1 MTIPF
6 VEIIE
11 SVPPDP
17 DLLMWKFPDE
27 DKEIK
32 NGAVLTVR
40 ESQSVLFLN
49 EGRVADVFTAGKYT
63 LDTANIPILTRLK
76 GWKYGFQSP
85 YKADIYFFNTHQ
97 FVNLKWGTPAP
108 VLMRDSS
115 FGQVRIRAFG
125 AYNIRIVDVV
135 KFFREYAG
143 TFPQLGIRE
152 LEWQLRDF
160 IAPKFAEALARA
172 NISVVDVAGNLT
184 ALNEKIQPL
193 IQPYFSDFGLEVT
206 RFTISNATLPEEVL
220 RHFDKVSGM
229 NMVTDMN
236 KFTQFSLANA
246 MDKDNNAIG
255 NAAQQAM
262 AMGILLNQVQSVPPP
277 AEPGPP
283 PEDVTTRL
291 GKLKH
296 LFEAGLI
303 NQAEYTAKKEALL
316 KLL

>member
-1 MTIPF
+1 MAIPF

-11 SVPPDP
+11 SVPPDQ

-32 NGAVLTVR
+32 DGAQLTVR

-49 EGRVADVFTAGKYT
+49 EGRLADIFTAGRYVLNT
-63 LDTANIPILTRLK
+63 QNIPVLTRLK
-76 GWKYGFQSP
+76 NWQHGFQSP
-85 YKADIYFFNTHQ
+85 FKADIYFFNTHQ

-108 VLMRDSS
+108 VLMRDAS

-125 AYNIRIVDVV
+125 SYNIRITDVA

-143 TFPQLGIRE
+143 TRPQLGIRE

-160 IAPKFAEALARA
+160 IASRFAEALATA
-172 NISVVDVAGNLT
+172 NISVVDVAGNLS

-193 IQPYFSDFGLEVT
+193 IAPYFSDFGLAVT
-206 RFTISNATLPEEVL
+206 SFTITNATLPEEVL
-220 RHFDKVSGM
+220 KYYDKATGM
-229 NMVTDMN
+229 NMITDMN
-236 KFTQFSLANA
+236 KYTQFSMANA
-246 MDKDNNAIG
+246 MSQENTAMA

-262 AMGILLNQVQSVPPP
+262 AMGIILNQVKTT
-277 AEPGPP
+277 AATEPGPP
-283 PEDVTTRL
+283 PEDVTSRL
-291 GKLKH
+291 QKLKQV
-296 LFEAGLI
+296 FEAGLI
-303 NQAEYTAKKEALL
+303 NGNEYTVKKEALL

>member
-1 MTIPF
+1 MAIPF

-11 SVPPDP
+11 SVPPDQ

-32 NGAVLTVR
+32 DGAVLTVR

-49 EGRVADVFTAGKYT
+49 EGRVADIFTAGRYT
-63 LDTANIPILTRLK
+63 LDTQNIPVLTRLK
-76 GWKYGFQSP
+76 NWKHGFQSP
-85 YKADIYFFNTHQ
+85 FKADIFFFNTHQ

-108 VLMRDSS
+108 VLMRDAS
-115 FGQVRIRAFG
+115 FGQVRVRAFG
-125 AYNIRIVDVV
+125 SYNIRITDVA

-160 IAPKFAEALARA
+160 IASRFAEALATA
-172 NISVVDVAGNLT
+172 HISVVDVAGNLS

-193 IQPYFSDFGLEVT
+193 ITPYFTGFGLAVT
-206 RFTISNATLPEEVL
+206 SFTITNATLPEEVL
-220 RHFDKVSGM
+220 KYYDKATGM
-229 NMVTDMN
+229 NMITDMN
-236 KFTQFSLANA
+236 KYTQFSMANA
-246 MDKDNNAIG
+246 MSQENTAMA

-262 AMGILLNQVQSVPPP
+262 AMGIILNQAKTSAV
-277 AEPGPP
+277 EPGPP
-283 PEDVTTRL
+283 PEDVTSRL
-291 GKLKH
+291 QKLKH

-303 NQAEYTAKKEALL
+303 NDNEYTVKKEALL